1 MLYFFPSDKTQGL
14 CLLSC
19 VLSHKNLTV
28 LKLAGAL
35 ECYIS
40 SLWQRGGAPKARLG
54 WLLSCAA
61 VHRKKFYP
69 ENLGKR
75 GKKKHFPYNSW
86 AKMLSVE
93 IQSSM

>member
-14 CLLSC
+14 CLLAC

-35 ECYIS
+35 ECYFFS
-40 SLWQRGGAPKARLG
+40 VWQRGG
-54 WLLSCAA
+54 LLSCAA
-61 VHRKKFYP
+61 VHRKKFYQ
-69 ENLGKR
+69 ENSGKR
-75 GKKKHFPYNSW
+75 RKKHFPYNSW